1 MTRAADSDPDLPMT
15 RLLPLPLPLLRVLSF
30 LCLGTLLTAATVRA
44 GDVPIRLQLVWGT
57 DGELPEGKQFSR
69 LEPDLQRKFLRHL
82 RWKNYFVVKS
92 ETRAVKGPENQS
104 VALSKRCT
112 VEVAVVGEDQLQVRI
127 HGVDAEGKPR
137 LVDSKMQSIAKL
149 REGHVFVY
157 GGDSRDN
164 WDDAWLVV
172 ITAEP

>member
-1 MTRAADSDPDLPMT
+1 MTR
-15 RLLPLPLPLLRVLSF
+15 PLPLPLSLIRVLS
-30 LCLGTLLTAATVRA
+30 LLAAGVFMASATVL
-44 GDVPIRLQLVWGT
+44 GGEVPIRLQLVWGT
-57 DGELPEGKQFSR
+57 DGDLPEGKTFSR
-69 LEPDLQRKFLRHL
+69 LEPELQRKFLRHL

-92 ETRAVKGPENQS
+92 EARTVKGPENQS
-104 VALSKRCT
+104 VSLSKRCT
-112 VEVAVVGEDQLQVRI
+112 VEVAVVGEDQLQIRI
-127 HGVDAEGKPR
+127 HGVDSGDKPR